1 MNSLALRV
9 AVDKVRR
16 QEPKALRAAGD
27 SILTGSKYMW
37 LTNRE
42 PMSEKQR
49 EQFSENFP
57 GVGPQRNRPESVE
70 LCESH
75 LGDQSLTTMA
85 VLSHEMQTYPHPK
98 RGKNDQM
105 SPLGYPEC
113 KQRPRRKHQ
122 QPHQNREGTLPW
134 ISE

>member
-57 GVGPQRNRPESVE
+57 GVDPQRNRQNLWNYVSRT
-70 LCESH
+70 
-75 LGDQSLTTMA
+75 QATKA
-85 VLSHEMQTYPHPK
+85 WQQWLS
-98 RGKNDQM
+98 
-105 SPLGYPEC
+105 
-113 KQRPRRKHQ
+113 
-122 QPHQNREGTLPW
+122 
-134 ISE
+134 